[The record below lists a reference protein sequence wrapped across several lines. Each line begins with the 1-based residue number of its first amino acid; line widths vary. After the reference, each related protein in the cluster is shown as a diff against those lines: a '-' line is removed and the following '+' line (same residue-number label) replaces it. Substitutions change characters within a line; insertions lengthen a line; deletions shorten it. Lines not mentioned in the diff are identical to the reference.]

1 MNKLLSI
8 GMISLSWII
17 GLVAVFSFDQ
27 VYQPVDQQV
36 SIHANFDFSQD
47 FEIEISSTNLSV
59 EIPSFK
65 IDWQLFGK
73 LNSDWETFSRT
84 LITELSLQEYL
95 KRTSIL
101 FDVKSLFLHFFY
113 PW

>member
-1 MNKLLSI
+1 MTKLLSLL
-8 GMISLSWII
+8 MISLSWVI
-17 GLVAVFSFDQ
+17 GMIAVFSFDQ
-27 VYQPVDQQV
+27 VAQSQDHQV
-36 SIHANFDFSQD
+36 SIQANFDFSQD
-47 FEIEISSTNLSV
+47 YEIEISGTNLSL

-73 LNSDWETFSRT
+73 HNSDWESLSRT
-84 LITELSLQEYL
+84 ILTKLSLQEYL
-95 KRTSIL
+95 KKTLVL